1 MKSKIFYFAAAVVL
15 FIAGF
20 YEAYQQQF
28 LYMWVLFIAMGICLG
43 IGLRGRN
50 TWMM

>member
-1 MKSKIFYFAAAVVL
+1 MRNKVWYFIAAVAL

-20 YEAYQQQF
+20 YEAYQQAF
-28 LYMWVLFIAMGICLG
+28 MPMWILFVLMGICLG